1 MLRVY
6 ITDLAAYNN
15 GYLIGEWV
23 TLPMEKEDLSLSIKD
38 ILTQG
43 EKACKYG
50 SHEEFFITDYEWEDV
65 TIFSVQ
71 EYDNPYLLNEKL
83 SLLEEKVDSSQ
94 YKNVKILLEYEL
106 VKNLNDAIENIDNL
120 IVYEN
125 STMRDIAEE
134 YIDECVDLN
143 GYHSLIVNH
152 IDYDGIG
159 YELENSGNYF
169 KDGSDIFQY
178 IG

>member
-1 MLRVY
+1 MLKIY

-23 TLPMEKEDLSLSIKD
+23 DLPMEKEELEVSIKK
-38 ILTQG
+38 ILKQG
-43 EKACKYG
+43 EEACKYG

-71 EYDNPYLLNEKL
+71 EYENPYLLNEKL
-83 SLLEEKVDSSQ
+83 SLLEEKVNSVQ
-94 YKNVKILLEYEL
+94 YKNVKILLENEL
-106 VKNLNDAIENIDNL
+106 VENFEDAIENVDNL
-120 IVYEN
+120 IIYEN
-125 STMRDIAEE
+125 STMTDVAKQYIEE
-134 YIDECVDLN
+134 SVDLN

-152 IDYDGIG
+152 IDYEGMGRD
-159 YELENSGNYF
+159 LEIQGSYF
-169 KDGSDIFQY
+169 KNGSDIFQF